1 MTGVKNERGF
11 SLPEV
16 MIATLLLTVGLLGTA
31 EFLAI
36 SLRMHQLAQVSTE
49 ATRHAQAKVDEL
61 MKADFSTTP
70 AIQIT
75 VGDSLGG
82 NVPNYFDVPAAG
94 FTRRWRVEAG
104 PGANPQLRKLTVRVI
119 PAMADRRTA
128 TDVRLTSLGRSW

>member
-1 MTGVKNERGF
+1 MTRVTTERGF

-16 MIATLLLTVGLLGTA
+16 MIATLLLTVGLVGTA

-36 SLRMHQLAQVSTE
+36 SVRMHQLAQVSTE

-61 MKADFSTTP
+61 MKANFLTTA

-75 VGDSLGG
+75 VGDSLGT
-82 NVPNYFDVPAAG
+82 NVQNYFDAPAAG

-119 PAMADRRTA
+119 PALPDRRTA
-128 TDVRLTSLGRSW
+128 TDVRLTSLVRSW